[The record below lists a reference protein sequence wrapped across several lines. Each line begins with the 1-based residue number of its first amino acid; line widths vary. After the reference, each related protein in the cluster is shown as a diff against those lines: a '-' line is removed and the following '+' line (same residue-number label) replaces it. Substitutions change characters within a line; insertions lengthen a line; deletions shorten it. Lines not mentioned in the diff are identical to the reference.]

1 MRSDLVS
8 GLRPTLLLTL
18 VFAAL
23 LGIVYPLV
31 LTGAG
36 QLLFPAQANG
46 SLVRDDAGK
55 LRGSMLL
62 GQSFA
67 GARYFQG
74 RPSAA
79 GNGYDSL
86 ASSGSNFGPA
96 SKKLIDRVTAD
107 QKRLGT
113 DAPADLLLA
122 SGSGLDPE
130 ISPEAA
136 RFQVAR
142 IAKARG
148 IPVDRVS
155 QLVET
160 NVQTPLLGL
169 IGEPRVNVL
178 ALNLALDRQGGAR

>member
-8 GLRPTLLLTL
+8 GLRPALLFTLI
-18 VFAAL
+18 FAAL
-23 LGIVYPLV
+23 LGVAYPLV
-31 LTGAG
+31 VTGAG

-46 SLVRDDAGK
+46 SLVRDDAGN

-62 GQSFA
+62 GQRFV
-67 GARYFQG
+67 GDRYFQG

-79 GNGYDSL
+79 GTGYDSL
-86 ASSGSNFGPA
+86 SSSGSNMGPA
-96 SKKLIDRVTAD
+96 SKKLVDRVTAD
-107 QKRLGT
+107 QKRLGA
-113 DAPADLLLA
+113 DAPADLLQA

-130 ISPEAA
+130 ISPAAA

-142 IAKARG
+142 VAKARG
-148 IPVDRVS
+148 IAPNRVA
-155 QLVET
+155 QLVDA
-160 NVQTPLLGL
+160 NMQGRLFGI

>member
-8 GLRPTLLLTL
+8 GLRPAFLFTLI
-18 VFAAL
+18 FAAL

-31 LTGAG
+31 VTGAG

-46 SLVRDDAGK
+46 SLVRDDAGT

-62 GQSFA
+62 GQNFA
-67 GARYFQG
+67 GDRYFQG

-79 GNGYDSL
+79 GNGYDAL
-86 ASSGSNFGPA
+86 ASGGSNFGPA
-96 SKKLIDRVTAD
+96 SKKLVDRVTAD
-107 QKRLGT
+107 QKRLGAG
-113 DAPADLLLA
+113 APADLLQA

-130 ISPEAA
+130 ISPAAA

-148 IPVDRVS
+148 IAPDRVAK
-155 QLVET
+155 LIEAH
-160 NVQTPLLGL
+160 VQGRLFGV

-178 ALNLALDRQGGAR
+178 ALNLALDRQGSAR

>member
-8 GLRPTLLLTL
+8 GLRPAVLLTL
-18 VFAAL
+18 LFAL
-23 LGIVYPLV
+23 LLGVVYPLA

-36 QLLFPAQANG
+36 QLLVPAQANG
-46 SLVRDDAGK
+46 SLVRDDAGT
-55 LRGSMLL
+55 LRGSMLI

-79 GNGYDSL
+79 GNGYDPL
-86 ASSGSNFGPA
+86 ASGGSNIGTA
-96 SKKLIDRVTAD
+96 SKKLIERVTAD
-107 QKRLGT
+107 QKRLGA
-113 DAPADLLLA
+113 DAPADLLQA
-122 SGSGLDPE
+122 SASGLDPE

-136 RFQVAR
+136 RFQLAR

-148 IPVDRVS
+148 IPADRVA
-155 QLVET
+155 QLVDA
-160 NVQTPLLGL
+160 NVQGPWLGL

-178 ALNLALDRQGGAR
+178 ALNLALDRQGAAR

>member
-8 GLRPTLLLTL
+8 ALRPSILLTL
-18 VFAAL
+18 LFAGL

-36 QLLFPAQANG
+36 QLLFPAQASG
-46 SLVRDDAGK
+46 SLVRDDAGRV
-55 LRGSMLL
+55 RGSTLL
-62 GQSFA
+62 GQGFA

-79 GNGYDSL
+79 GNGYDPL
-86 ASSGSNFGPA
+86 ASGGSNLGPA

-107 QKRLGT
+107 QKRLGA
-113 DAPADLLLA
+113 DAPADLLQA

-136 RFQVAR
+136 RFQIAR
-142 IAKARG
+142 VAKARG
-148 IPVDRVS
+148 IAPDRVA
-155 QLVET
+155 QLVEA
-160 NVQTPLLGL
+160 NVQGPLLGL

-178 ALNLALDRQGGAR
+178 ALNLALDRQGSAR

>member
-1 MRSDLVS
+1 MRSDFVS
-8 GLRPTLLLTL
+8 ALRPSILLTL
-18 VFAAL
+18 LFAGL

-36 QLLFPAQANG
+36 QLLFPAQASG
-46 SLVRDDAGK
+46 SLVRDDAGRV
-55 LRGSMLL
+55 RGSTLL

-79 GNGYDSL
+79 GNGYDPL
-86 ASSGSNFGPA
+86 ASGGSNLGPA

-107 QKRLGT
+107 QKRLGA
-113 DAPADLLLA
+113 DAPADLLQA

-130 ISPEAA
+130 ISPAAA
-136 RFQVAR
+136 RFQIAR
-142 IAKARG
+142 VAKARG
-148 IPVDRVS
+148 MAPDRVA
-155 QLVET
+155 QLVDA
-160 NVQTPLLGL
+160 NVQGRLLGL

-178 ALNLALDRQGGAR
+178 ALNLALDRQGSAR

>member
-8 GLRPTLLLTL
+8 GLRPAFLLTL
-18 VFAAL
+18 LFAL
-23 LGIVYPLV
+23 LLGVVYPLV

-46 SLVRDDAGK
+46 SLVRDDAGA
-55 LRGSMLL
+55 LRGSMLI

-67 GARYFQG
+67 GPRYFQG

-79 GNGYDSL
+79 GNGYDPL
-86 ASSGSNFGPA
+86 ASGGSNLGPA
-96 SKKLIDRVTAD
+96 SKKLTDRVTAD
-107 QKRLGT
+107 QKRLGI
-113 DAPADLLLA
+113 DAPADLLQA
-122 SGSGLDPE
+122 SASGLDPE
-130 ISPEAA
+130 ISPAAA

-148 IPVDRVS
+148 IAPDRVA
-155 QLVET
+155 QLVEAK
-160 NVQTPLLGL
+160 VQGPLLGL

>member
-8 GLRPTLLLTL
+8 GLRPAFLLTL
-18 VFAAL
+18 LFAL
-23 LGIVYPLV
+23 LLGVAYPLV

-46 SLVRDDAGK
+46 SLVRDDAGTV
-55 LRGSMLL
+55 RGSMLL
-62 GQSFA
+62 GQAFA
-67 GARYFQG
+67 GDRYFQG

-79 GNGYDSL
+79 GNGYDPL

-96 SKKLIDRVTAD
+96 SKKLVDRVTAD
-107 QKRLGT
+107 QKRLGAG
-113 DAPADLLLA
+113 APADLLQA

-136 RFQVAR
+136 RFQVVR
-142 IAKARG
+142 VAKARG
-148 IPVDRVS
+148 IAPDRVV
-155 QLVET
+155 QLVDA
-160 NVQTPLLGL
+160 NVQERLFGL

-178 ALNLALDRQGGAR
+178 ALNQALDRQEGAR

>member
-1 MRSDLVS
+1 MRSDLLS
-8 GLRPTLLLTL
+8 GLRPSILLTL
-18 VFAAL
+18 LFAAL

-79 GNGYDSL
+79 GNGYDPL

-107 QKRLGT
+107 QKRLGA

-130 ISPEAA
+130 ISPAAA

-142 IAKARG
+142 VAKARG
-148 IPVDRVS
+148 IAPDRVAA
-155 QLVET
+155 LVDA
-160 NVQTPLLGL
+160 NVQGPLLGL

-178 ALNLALDRQGGAR
+178 ALNLALDGQASAR